1 MSEQPE
7 SAARESDSQLTKLSS
22 PLRPN
27 FLWWFCRAV
36 YRIIIFFWHRFQPE
50 GRENIPE
57 SGAALML
64 VNHQSYLDPMMVGV
78 WMDRPVSFVARDTL
92 FKIPI
97 LGSFLRAVYVL
108 PVKRGA
114 VSSATIRESVRRVE
128 HGFILGLFPEGTRS
142 TDGEVHRFKS
152 GFLSILK
159 RTKVPVIPVGVSGT
173 YAAMPKGAIF
183 VRPKKIV
190 VKYGEPIPFEDIA
203 NYLEENREKELVDLL
218 RQEVI
223 QCQQKLGNC
232 MIVFA

>member
-1 MSEQPE
+1 
-7 SAARESDSQLTKLSS
+7 
-22 PLRPN
+22 
-27 FLWWFCRAV
+27 
-36 YRIIIFFWHRFQPE
+36 
-50 GRENIPE
+50 
-57 SGAALML
+57 ML

-223 QCQQKLGNC
+223 QCQQEAEAIRSGKSISAGDDQNNSLQSDSDSNS
-232 MIVFA
+232 